1 MGVSGSSNTSIIAQ
15 IAASEPEIYA
25 FSTISQDLLTFSCDF
40 ALLTLW
46 RNMVSRTPRE
56 QVMSSTDLVPAD
68 DPQRCTG
75 TTPSGQC
82 PSRSLPGTNKCAA
95 HGGAVAS
102 KSFQRRQYLL
112 EEARLSDRVSHY
124 SSHESIY
131 SLREEIALTRVLIE
145 KLLSQPNVD
154 LTLQAPALISLFQTL
169 EKLVKTSSQVEV
181 KLGAMLSKDTV
192 FKLAAEFIDIVS
204 EHIKDIDGYEE
215 RIDSIIAE
223 IKGAASEA
231 KDTDDSE

>member
-1 MGVSGSSNTSIIAQ
+1 
-15 IAASEPEIYA
+15 
-25 FSTISQDLLTFSCDF
+25 
-40 ALLTLW
+40 
-46 RNMVSRTPRE
+46 
-56 QVMSSTDLVPAD
+56 MSSIDLVPAD
-68 DPQRCTG
+68 DPSRCTG

-82 PSRSLPGTNKCAA
+82 PSRSLPGTDKCAA

-112 EEARLSDRVSHY
+112 EEARLSDRVSNL

-145 KLLSQPNVD
+145 KLLSKPNVD

-192 FKLAAEFIDIVS
+192 FKLAAEFIEVVS
-204 EHIKDIDGYEE
+204 EHINDIDNYEE
-215 RIDSIIAE
+215 RIDKIVAQIT
-223 IKGAASEA
+223 GAVKESR
-231 KDTDDSE
+231 DTTEDE